1 MEMIMEPSIG
11 YKRLMVQ
18 LGKRAKKTQREA
30 MDRLGVK
37 YPKGITVGEAIRR
50 LQKANTK
57 RAYKEAESLGMLNKY
72 RKPRSDKGKRR
83 KKK

>member
-1 MEMIMEPSIG
+1 
-11 YKRLMVQ
+11 
-18 LGKRAKKTQREA
+18 